1 VERVVTEQNDDDWQ
15 RDAWRAKYE
24 ALLKDHVASERERW
38 REITSLTH
46 KLEQAIRERDEAR
59 DERDSC
65 RKALDAAASAH
76 ERDLIAIWRVLGN
89 YHEPPSSSES
99 VIDAVQLM
107 RDERRQL
114 RARLVE
120 CRPWVGVLPYPNTP
134 GFSEMIAI
142 RDIADDTLAE
152 VPPWSPKEKEGKR

>member
-1 VERVVTEQNDDDWQ
+1 MTEQNDDDWQ

-24 ALLKDHVASERERW
+24 ALLQERIAAEQERW
-38 REITSLTH
+38 REIASLTNR
-46 KLEQAIRERDEAR
+46 LEQSIRERDEAR

-65 RKALDAAASAH
+65 RKKLDATASAH
-76 ERDLIAIWRVLGN
+76 ERDLVAIWRILGN
-89 YHEPPSSSES
+89 YHEPPSSSEA

-120 CRPWVGVLPYPNTP
+120 CRPWVGVCPWPNTP
-134 GFSEMIAI
+134 GFTEMLAI

-152 VPPWSPKEKEGKR
+152 VPPWSPKEKEGKL